1 MDGSHHKGKSQ
12 YFQQEE
18 DESLLLF
25 LWHQQPVLSGMI
37 IIPTVGGCK
46 IQVDVNCLQLQE
58 KQSVGEV
65 KCVDIFFLILMLL
78 LVQINTHHS
87 NTDNAI
93 ISLIL

>member
-1 MDGSHHKGKSQ
+1 MDGSHHKGESQ
-12 YFQQEE
+12 YLQQAEN
-18 DESLLLF
+18 ESLLLF
-25 LWHQQPVLSGMI
+25 LWHQQTVLSGMI

-65 KCVDIFFLILMLL
+65 KCVDIFLILMLL